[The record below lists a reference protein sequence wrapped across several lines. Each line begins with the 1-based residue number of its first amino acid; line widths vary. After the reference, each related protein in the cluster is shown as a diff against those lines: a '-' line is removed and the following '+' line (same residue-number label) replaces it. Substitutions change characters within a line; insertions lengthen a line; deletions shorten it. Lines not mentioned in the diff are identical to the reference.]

1 MQHKTIPQEPKRMSI
16 RCSYHPVANAAH
28 TCPKCHANFCAACI
42 IRKKTEYHG
51 AMKDYFLCPKCRVY
65 TQRIPFTNLI
75 EPYWKRFPQIFQYPL
90 HLQPLLLIFIL
101 SLIHTVS
108 APYGIIGLIAVF
120 VCFGILLT
128 YANLVLS
135 ESSHGSPEPPAIKAE
150 TISGNFSIVF
160 KQLAIYALIFF
171 TAYKIFMTLISM
183 AKPEL
188 AAIGTALFLM
198 VILFLMPAIF
208 IMLAITKSLFAA
220 ILPTVFIRLAWR
232 IGWAYLGLCFFL
244 LLLVSAPTVILGF
257 TWKALPPTV
266 AAFLITLLSSYY
278 MIVSYHLM
286 GYVLFQYHEQ
296 VGYKVDYDEG
306 RESAAIPM
314 GPNHKAAA
322 PENSEKSQFLNRIN
336 ILIKDG
342 DHDAAIALIEQQANR
357 EELDLVIAE
366 RYFNLLKLNR
376 KNDDLKVFGRY
387 YMRILIKNGAK
398 DNVADVFMTCRSV
411 DEHFLS
417 DDADA
422 LFVAARALNEGKH
435 YQEAMSAF
443 LTFIEKYPDHP
454 MTPNAYFFVARLL
467 HEQWT
472 ASDRAMKI
480 IEHLMKQ
487 YPFHEN
493 ASFVRAYAKQI
504 QA

>member
-1 MQHKTIPQEPKRMSI
+1 MSI

-28 TCPKCHANFCAACI
+28 TCPKCHDNFCTACI

-51 AMKDYFLCPKCRVY
+51 MMKDYFLCPKCRVY

-75 EPYWKRFPQIFQYPL
+75 EPYWKRFPHIFRYPL
-90 HLQPLLLIFIL
+90 HLHPLLLIFIL
-101 SLIHTVS
+101 SFIRTVS
-108 APYGIIGLIAVF
+108 APYGIIGLIVVF

-128 YANLVLS
+128 YANLVLFD
-135 ESSHGSPEPPAIKAE
+135 SSHGSPEPPAIKAE
-150 TISGNFSIVF
+150 TISGSFSIVF

-171 TAYKIFMTLISM
+171 SAYKIFMTLVSM
-183 AKPEL
+183 AEPKL

-198 VILFLMPAIF
+198 AVFFLMPAVF
-208 IMLAITKSLFAA
+208 IMLAITKSLFAS

-244 LLLVSAPTVILGF
+244 LLLGLAPTAIIGF
-257 TWKALPPTV
+257 TWKVLPPPV
-266 AAFLITLLSSYY
+266 AAFLITVLSSYY

-296 VGYKVDYDEG
+296 VGYKVDYDEE
-306 RESAAIPM
+306 RESSAIRV
-314 GPNHKAAA
+314 GPSPIAHT
-322 PENSEKSQFLNRIN
+322 PEDNEKSEFINRIN
-336 ILIKDG
+336 MLIRDG
-342 DHDAAIALIEQQANR
+342 DHNTAIALIEQQATR
-357 EELDLVIAE
+357 GELDLAVAE
-366 RYFNLLKLNR
+366 RCFNLLKINR
-376 KNDDLKVFGRY
+376 RNDDLKTFGRY
-387 YMRILIKNGAK
+387 YMRMLIKYGAK
-398 DNVADVFMTCRSV
+398 DKIAEVFMTCRSV

-417 DDADA
+417 DDTDA
-422 LFVAARALNEGKH
+422 LFIAAKALNEGKH
-435 YQEAMSAF
+435 YQEAMSVF

-467 HEQWT
+467 HEQWA

-480 IEHLMKQ
+480 IEHLTIN